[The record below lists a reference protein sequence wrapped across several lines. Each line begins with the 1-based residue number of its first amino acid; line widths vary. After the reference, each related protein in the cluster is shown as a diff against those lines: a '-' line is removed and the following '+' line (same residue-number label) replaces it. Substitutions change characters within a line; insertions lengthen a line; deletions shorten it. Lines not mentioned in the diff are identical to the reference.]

1 MICIS
6 LTLLPAIN
14 RPNSIASRDSRSTQ
28 KRLLDLDN
36 FQNKNYTH
44 LGRSLSRRYSVIP
57 ICKDTIS

>member
-1 MICIS
+1 MICLS

-14 RPNSIASRDSRSTQ
+14 RPNSIASGDSRSTQ

-44 LGRSLSRRYSVIP
+44 LRRSLS
-57 ICKDTIS
+57 